1 MGVFS
6 IILSIIGALILVG
19 GIIGFSVAHKRDSDE
34 GFGGFIT
41 GIVGLGILILGLI
54 FLFFNSFYTQDVGES
69 VLQKDFTGKIVG
81 TTTDSGWHWKSPLV
95 DTTAFNIRNQ
105 QIKFVENGQ
114 SDNTGGKADG
124 PQITSQDAD
133 GVAVNLDVA
142 IRYSIQANKVT
153 KVYSSFKSE
162 DNFKTS
168 YIFQALRSATRQAPN
183 GYKTLDVLTKR
194 SKVEATLSEK
204 LEAIFEKDGY
214 GVQIDSVSL
223 QDTRYSA
230 TVTDAYAAAQKAQI
244 AVSQAQAELEKQK
257 VEAQQTV
264 QAAQAQAQAN
274 DVLNQHPLNNQALTQ
289 KYIDQ
294 IGKGTTFVVPS
305 GSTPFISVNPQG

>member
-6 IILSIIGALILVG
+6 IVLLILGGLILVG
-19 GIIGFSVAHKRDSDE
+19 GIVGFVIGRKGGG
-34 GFGGFIT
+34 GFGGFVT
-41 GIVGLGILILGLI
+41 GIVGLGIVILGLI

-105 QIKFVENGQ
+105 PAKFIGDGK
-114 SDNTGGKADG
+114 SDNAGGVADG
-124 PQITSQDAD
+124 PHITTQDAD
-133 GVAVNLDVA
+133 GVTVDLDVA
-142 IRYSIQANKVT
+142 IRYSIQADKVK
-153 KVYSSFKSE
+153 KVYAAFKTE

-168 YIFQALRSATRQAPN
+168 YIYQALRSATRQAPN
-183 GYKTLDVLTKR
+183 GYKTLAVLTKR
-194 SKVEATLSEK
+194 SKVETTLGEK
-204 LEAIFEKDGY
+204 LEAILAKDDY

-223 QDTRYSA
+223 QDARYKDD
-230 TVTDAYAAAQKAQI
+230 VTQAYAEAQKAQI
-244 AVSQAQAELEKQK
+244 AVSQAQANLEKQK

-264 QAAQAQAQAN
+264 QQAQAQADAN
-274 DVLNQHPLNNQALTQ
+274 EILNQHPLNNQALTQ